1 MVAAPQQA
9 PDAKGKAP
17 VDHLQRFLNA
27 LRQSDERHDGDH
39 QSLADYIMA
48 ERRDLDTEAF
58 GRLDKDI
65 QTRIMNLAKRCAR
78 RSSQRSCYSDAERHE
93 LEVRM
98 HGPAATFAVR
108 A

>member
-9 PDAKGKAP
+9 PDAKGP

-65 QTRIMNLAKRCAR
+65 QTRIMNLAKRCGSQLASQSVLASAAR
-78 RSSQRSCYSDAERHE
+78 S
-93 LEVRM
+93 
-98 HGPAATFAVR
+98 
-108 A
+108 